1 MKVLL
6 LNGSIHAK
14 GNTYT
19 ALEEIGK
26 ELLKQGIDYEIF
38 QIGVKPIQDC
48 TNCRQC
54 KKTGYCIYNED
65 TLNEFLKK
73 AKEADGYIFG
83 SPVYYA
89 HPSGRILS
97 FLDRAFY
104 CKSDIYHFKPVA
116 SVVVARRA
124 GTSTSF
130 DVLNKYAT
138 IADMIIVGSSYWN
151 NAFGATTDEAKND
164 AEGMQTMRNLARNM
178 AYVLKLIKLGKEN
191 GINSPEIEKSNYTNF
206 MRNDLIKEN

>member
-1 MKVLL
+1 MKVIL
-6 LNGSIHAK
+6 LNGSINAK

-19 ALEEIGK
+19 VLEEVGK
-26 ELLKQGIDYEIF
+26 ELKKQGIDYEIF

-54 KKTGYCIYNED
+54 KKSGRCIYNDD
-65 TLNEFLKK
+65 TLNSFLEK
-73 AKEADGYIFG
+73 AKEADGFIFG

-104 CKSDIYHFKPVA
+104 CKSNIYHFKPVA

-124 GTSTSF
+124 GTSASF

-138 IADMIIVGSSYWN
+138 IANMIVVGSSYWN
-151 NAFGATTDEAKND
+151 NAFGAINQEAKND
-164 AEGMQTMRNLARNM
+164 EEGMQTMRNLARNM
-178 AYVLKLIKLGKEN
+178 AYVLNLIKLGKEN
-191 GINSPEIEKSNYTNF
+191 GILPPEIEKNHYTNF
-206 MRNDLIKEN
+206 MRNDLIKKD